1 MISYYLMALYI
12 YTHTHMYDI
21 SQFLDDMNRDRYPRA
36 KKIEKI
42 RGKY

>member
-1 MISYYLMALYI
+1 MALYI